1 MFAFLV
7 SQARTANIAAHEEKA
22 FIQYMRDT
30 NNVFTGDEYQFRLGI
45 FLANKRQVQEFNQQ
59 GKSFRVGLNK
69 FSHYTAEEYK
79 ALLGAKQLSALK
91 PAKKSTVK
99 AADSC
104 DWRTKNVVNPI
115 KDQAQCGSCWAFSA
129 ITALESQWAIQ
140 GNELLSLSEQNLVD
154 CVSYCYGCN
163 GGWPSSAYEYVKLQ
177 QGGQF
182 NLESDYAYTG
192 VDGSCKFS
200 QYKAYARVKDY
211 VSVEAYSEDDLAA
224 KVSSL
229 GVASI
234 CIDAS
239 NWSFQLYTSGI
250 YDESRCSG
258 YSLDHAVACVGYGTE
273 NSTDYWIVRNSWGT
287 SWGEQGY
294 IRMIRNKNNQCGVAS
309 TAIVPTCV

>member
-1 MFAFLV
+1 MLAFLV
-7 SQARTANIAAHEEKA
+7 SQTRSLAVSAHEEKA
-22 FIQYMRDT
+22 FLNYMRET
-30 NNVFTGDEYQFRLGI
+30 NNIFTGDEYNFRLGV
-45 FLANKRQVQEFNQQ
+45 FLANKRQVQEFNKQ
-59 GKSFRVGLNK
+59 GKSFKVGLNK
-69 FSHYTAEEYK
+69 FAHYTQAEYK
-79 ALLGAKQLSALK
+79 SLLGAKMPEKTFAGK
-91 PAKKSTVK
+91 PSNVK

-104 DWRTKNVVNPI
+104 DWREKNVVVGI
-115 KDQAQCGSCWAFSA
+115 KDQAQCGSCWAFST
-129 ITALESQWAIQ
+129 ITAEESAWAIA
-140 GNELLSLSEQNLVD
+140 GNKLISLSEQNLVD
-154 CVSYCYGCN
+154 CVTACYGCN
-163 GGWPSSAYEYVKLQ
+163 GGWPYKSYDYVMSK

-182 NLESDYAYTG
+182 MLEDDYPYTA
-192 VDGSCKFS
+192 VDGTCKWDAS
-200 QYKAYARVKDY
+200 KAVAKVTGYTEVK
-211 VSVEAYSEDDLAA
+211 SYSEDDLAA
-224 KVSSL
+224 KVSSM
-229 GVASI
+229 GPASI